1 MAQTVEAFGHLDF
14 AHNNAGVELQDTIVG
29 TEEADWDRVI
39 AVNLKGV
46 WLGMKYQI
54 PQMLEHGGGSI
65 VNTASLAG
73 LMAVPSLAAY
83 IASKHGVV
91 GLTRAAAVEVA
102 NDGIRV
108 NCVCP
113 AAIRTAMMDVLPEER
128 QLELLAPQ
136 AMKRFGEPARGRRVR
151 GLAGLRPL
159 VVRDRDGAVGRRGG
173 DGAVGVLRAPSSRC
187 AALTAASREGVGGRS
202 ERPGGRTAGE
212 VPELSWDS
220 RFPESEPNPGQ
231 FAPRTTA
238 SGRARRVDSLPSMM
252 LLAPRSAARRHT
264 DDQASSAAPQPQP
277 HLAQRRRRRRA
288 LPPARGEHPVA
299 LVLAQHD
306 PRARRRWSWPA
317 SPRSAA
323 TVRSR

>member
-1 MAQTVEAFGHLDF
+1 MHLIEQEGGHAVFVPGDVTVAADCQAAVARTVEAFGHLDF

-54 PQMLEHGGGSI
+54 AHMLEHGGGSI

-102 NDGIRV
+102 NDAIRV

-113 AAIRTAMMDVLPEER
+113 AAIRTAMMDILPEER

-136 AMKRFGEPARGRRVR
+136 AMKRFGEPAEVAESVVSAGVR
-151 GLAGLRPL
+151 SL
-159 VVRDRDGAVGRRGG
+159 VVRDGDGVVGRRGRDGAVG
-173 DGAVGVLRAPSSRC
+173 ALRARSRC
-187 AALTAASREGVGGRS
+187 RAALTAASRRGVC
-202 ERPGGRTAGE
+202 PGAGARGHLRH
-212 VPELSWDS
+212 ELL
-220 RFPESEPNPGQ
+220 RLGPGI
-231 FAPRTTA
+231 
-238 SGRARRVDSLPSMM
+238 
-252 LLAPRSAARRHT
+252 
-264 DDQASSAAPQPQP
+264 
-277 HLAQRRRRRRA
+277 RA
-288 LPPARGEHPVA
+288 LSGAVRPLCELGGEFYPRFEAVA
-299 LVLAQHD
+299 
-306 PRARRRWSWPA
+306 
-317 SPRSAA
+317 
-323 TVRSR
+323 